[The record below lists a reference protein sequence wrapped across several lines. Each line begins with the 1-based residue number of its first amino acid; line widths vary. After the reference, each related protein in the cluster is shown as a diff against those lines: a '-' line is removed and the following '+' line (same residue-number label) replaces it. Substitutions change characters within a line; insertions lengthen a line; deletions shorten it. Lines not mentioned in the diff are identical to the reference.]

1 MSTTVVSGTSAPSAP
16 PAPEPAA
23 TESCPYLR
31 TAWVA
36 RTNGQRVS
44 EVRVSDDEPP
54 ACFFYTLDGDQQLM
68 SRVYTGDPDVA
79 TAIVDSA
86 APIDESNP
94 ANEPAGWKGGYL
106 SGEDGATY
114 AVAHDDMAV
123 VVTTNQGQSVKARSV
138 VKRVIEKL
146 GL

>member
-1 MSTTVVSGTSAPSAP
+1 MRSSLSMSGVLTAATAVALGGCSPTGTTESAQSPPMSTTVVSGTSAPSAP

-23 TESCPYLR
+23 TESCPYLP

-44 EVRVSDDEPP
+44 KVRVSDDEPP
-54 ACFFYTLDGDQQLM
+54 ACFFYTLDGNQQLM
-68 SRVYTGDPDVA
+68 SRVYTGDPEVA

-94 ANEPAGWKGGYL
+94 AKAP
-106 SGEDGATY
+106 
-114 AVAHDDMAV
+114 
-123 VVTTNQGQSVKARSV
+123 ARS
-138 VKRVIEKL
+138 EEHTSE
-146 GL
+146 